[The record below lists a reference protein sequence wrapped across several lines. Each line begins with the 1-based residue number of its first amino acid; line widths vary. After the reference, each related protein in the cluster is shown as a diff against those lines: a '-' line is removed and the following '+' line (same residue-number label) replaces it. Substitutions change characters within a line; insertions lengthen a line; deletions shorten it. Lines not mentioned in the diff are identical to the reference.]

1 MWCFITKQKQVKM
14 SELKKKF
21 EKVTDLFKRLLYYDL
36 WGMDKASVPSWL
48 RPFIAP
54 VRLLYMIGHDFV
66 QKHTVTKAAALSYT
80 TVLGLIPLLI
90 IAVSFSKGFL
100 QEQAEEIIPTVID
113 RAVESVA
120 PHLNTVPVGEERD
133 RLKKSAKEVAVER
146 LSGILMKLDARKLGV
161 YGVLPLIL
169 VAYFLLQTIENTLND
184 IWNIK
189 RGRPFWQQFLQY
201 WVCIT
206 LLPAIILITMGLTG
220 RHLFIYW
227 EDLDRFAGHLLFYV
241 GPYLI
246 LWVGFTIFY
255 KVVPNTHVR
264 LLPALIGGI
273 VGGTLWQIN
282 NMLSFMYVSRAI
294 RMQTLYGGIAIVPI
308 FLLSLY
314 FAWLIILFG
323 SHVAFAAQN
332 FRLGHMSY
340 ALTGN
345 S

>member
-1 MWCFITKQKQVKM
+1 MPG
-14 SELKKKF
+14 LKEKF
-21 EKVTDLFKRLLYYDL
+21 EKFTDLLKHLLYYDL
-36 WGMDKASVPSWL
+36 WGMDKASVPSCL

-54 VRLLYMIGHDFV
+54 VRLLYMTGHDLV
-66 QKHTVTKAAALSYT
+66 QKHTVMKAAALSYT
-80 TVLGLIPLLI
+80 TVLGLVPLLI

-100 QEQAEEIIPTVID
+100 QEQAEEIIPVVID

-120 PHLNTVPVGEERD
+120 PHLNTVPIGEEKN

-146 LSGILMKLDARKLGV
+146 LSKILMKLDARKLGV
-161 YGVLPLIL
+161 YGVLPLVLI
-169 VAYFLLQTIENTLND
+169 AYFLLQTIENTFND

-189 RGRPFWQQFLQY
+189 RGRPFWRQFLIY

-220 RHLFIYW
+220 RQLFIYW
-227 EDLDRFAGHLLFYV
+227 EDLDRFAGHLLFYL
-241 GPYLI
+241 GPYLV
-246 LWVGFTIFY
+246 LWSGFAIFY

-264 LLPALIGGI
+264 LIPALIGGV

-294 RMQTLYGGIAIVPI
+294 RMQTLYGGIAVVPI
-308 FLLSLY
+308 FLLALY

-323 SHVAFAAQN
+323 AHVAFAAQN
-332 FRLGHMSY
+332 LEFFHSKY
-340 ALTGN
+340 PVT
-345 S
+345 